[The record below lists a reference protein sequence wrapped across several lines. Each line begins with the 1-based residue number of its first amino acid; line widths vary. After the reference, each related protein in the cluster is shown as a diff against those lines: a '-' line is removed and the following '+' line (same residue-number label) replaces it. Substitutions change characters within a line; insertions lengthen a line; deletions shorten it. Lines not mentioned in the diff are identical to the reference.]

1 MSASPGSFI
10 SRAYSILAFCCLFVL
25 PMFWSA
31 QATPTSQNF
40 MTIDASEPFAEPP
53 TADFHGGAA
62 TSPTGDTIGL
72 NARYLTLNGKPWLP
86 VMGEFHYSRYPEERW
101 EEEILKMKAD
111 GVQIIATYIFWIHHE
126 EIEGKFNWIGQ
137 RDLRHFVELCAKHGM
152 YVYPRVGPWAH
163 GEARN
168 GGFPDWLIKNSKTR
182 CNDPAYLSYVE
193 RYFGQIGTQLKGLLW
208 KDGGPVI
215 GIQLENEYSSQ
226 GAGAGKEHI
235 LTLKKLA
242 RKSGLDVPLYTITG
256 WGDAAIPRSEVLP
269 VFGGYPDAP
278 WDSSL
283 QVLPA
288 SEVYLFRFGDRASG
302 NMGAMGAKAVSDSSK
317 PMDGATPFLTAEM
330 GGGVQDTYHRRP
342 VITADDVAAMYPVML
357 GSGVNLYGFYMFQ
370 GGENPSGELSTLQ
383 ESQVTGYPTDVPV
396 KSYDFQAPLS
406 EFGEERESFKKL
418 KLFNYFLNDYG
429 SYLAPMIPHA
439 PVTLAKSPAD
449 LSVTRA
455 SVRCKNDQGFL
466 FINNY
471 VRDSTM
477 PVRRA
482 TQFVVKLPG
491 ELLRIPRTP
500 VDIPSGAYFIWPF
513 NLDLGGAR
521 IKYSTAQLFTHITD
535 GDSTIVVFFAIPGI
549 APEFAIDAAS
559 VASIRPGTA
568 RTERSGSVIYVRGIR
583 PGLKSEIEIIR
594 KTGTRIRI
602 LVLEKQE
609 AEDAWKV
616 TFDGKPHLIVTA
628 QQIFVD
634 KFQMHLRAL
643 SNPHFSF
650 TVIPELTRA
659 LRGSRHIYVLNHPT
673 GSSKFEASVANR
685 SAILAQQKIQN
696 ASTAAP
702 PESGPPLSW
711 RPKGVARAPVDG
723 AFQRAAGW
731 QIQLPADAMKGLSDL
746 FLKVDYVGDV
756 ARLSSSG
763 KLLTDNFYNGLVW
776 SVGLS
781 RFIKDGGSAPLVLSI
796 LPLRKDAPIYIEDA
810 LRPKFSSGAQIDE
823 LRKLELIPEYE
834 LLVDTN

>member
-1 MSASPGSFI
+1 MPASPGSFI

-31 QATPTSQNF
+31 QAAPTSQNS

-53 TADFHGGAA
+53 TADFHGGVA
-62 TSPTGDTIGL
+62 TSPTGDTIG
-72 NARYLTLNGKPWLP
+72 N
-86 VMGEFHYSRYPEERW
+86 
-101 EEEILKMKAD
+101 
-111 GVQIIATYIFWIHHE
+111 
-126 EIEGKFNWIGQ
+126 
-137 RDLRHFVELCAKHGM
+137 
-152 YVYPRVGPWAH
+152 
-163 GEARN
+163 
-168 GGFPDWLIKNSKTR
+168 
-182 CNDPAYLSYVE
+182 
-193 RYFGQIGTQLKGLLW
+193 
-208 KDGGPVI
+208 
-215 GIQLENEYSSQ
+215 
-226 GAGAGKEHI
+226 
-235 LTLKKLA
+235 
-242 RKSGLDVPLYTITG
+242 
-256 WGDAAIPRSEVLP
+256 
-269 VFGGYPDAP
+269 
-278 WDSSL
+278 
-283 QVLPA
+283 
-288 SEVYLFRFGDRASG
+288 RASG
-302 NMGAMGAKAVSDSSK
+302 NMGAMVAKAVSASSK
-317 PMDGATPFLTAEM
+317 PTDEATPFLTAEM

-357 GSGVNLYGFYMFQ
+357 GSGVNLYGLYMFQ
-370 GGENPSGELSTLQ
+370 GGENPDGELSTLQ

-406 EFGEERESFKKL
+406 EFGEERESFNKL
-418 KLFNYFLNDYG
+418 KLFNYFLDDYG
-429 SYLAPMIPHA
+429 SYLAPMIPYA

-449 LSVTRA
+449 LSVIRA

-491 ELLRIPRTP
+491 ELLRIPSTP

-513 NLDLGGAR
+513 NLDLGGVR

-535 GDSTIVVFFAIPGI
+535 GDSSIVLFFAIPGI
-549 APEFAIDAAS
+549 VPEFAIDPAS

-568 RTERSGSVIYVRGIR
+568 RTERSGSVTYVRDIR

-609 AEDAWKV
+609 AEDAWKF

-659 LRGSRHIYVLNHPT
+659 LRGSQRIRILNHPT
-673 GSSKFEASVANR
+673 GGSKFEASVANR

-696 ASTAAP
+696 GSTAAP
-702 PESGPPLSW
+702 LESGPPLSW
-711 RPKGVARAPVDG
+711 RSKGVARAPVDG
-723 AFQRAAGW
+723 AFQRAAEW
-731 QIQLPADAMKGLSDL
+731 QIQLPPNAMKGLSDL

-796 LPLRKDAPIYIEDA
+796 LFLRKDAPIYIEDA
-810 LRPKFSSGAQIDE
+810 HRPKFSSGAQIDE